1 MFKFNDLT
9 ILLIVIFILI
19 IVYIIMKRIHWKK
32 RRELRKKFKK
42 HQR

>member
-9 ILLIVIFILI
+9 ILLIVIFVLI

-32 RRELRKKFKK
+32 RREFRNRMKKY
-42 HQR
+42 